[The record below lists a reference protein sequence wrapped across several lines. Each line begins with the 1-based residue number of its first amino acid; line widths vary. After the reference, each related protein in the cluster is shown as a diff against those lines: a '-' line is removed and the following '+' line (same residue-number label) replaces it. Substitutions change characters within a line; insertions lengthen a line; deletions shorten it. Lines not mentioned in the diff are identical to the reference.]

1 MDTRNWL
8 AEVDG
13 VVTRVLGAVEVGPG
27 DADLA
32 FNMAGRQK
40 PGSRVGRVWPEN
52 DGEWFG
58 LVYPGQVMPY
68 LMPAG
73 VAGYTVEHRTEAF
86 EVVSRVYWGRECV
99 GTFYTRGQDVSV
111 GKFRLTAR
119 SPVKAMLGIID
130 EHQKGQRLI
139 QRQAAAFGV
148 PA

>member
-1 MDTRNWL
+1 MATRNWL
-8 AEVDG
+8 AEVEG
-13 VVTRVLGAVEVGPG
+13 VVVRVHGGVEVGPG

-32 FNMAGRQK
+32 FNLAGRQN
-40 PGSRVGRVWPEN
+40 PGARVGRVWPEN
-52 DGEWFG
+52 DESWFG
-58 LVYPGQVMPY
+58 LVYTGQVMPY

-111 GKFRLTAR
+111 GKFRLAAR
-119 SPVKAMLGIID
+119 NPVKAMLGIID
-130 EHQKGQRLI
+130 EHQKNRRLI
-139 QRQAAAFGV
+139 EMQAAAFGV